1 MHTRVPTVIK
11 EKYLSTN
18 VTCYIGRVQA
28 KHFQHDKIME
38 LERDGRRGCVGRK
51 GTPVRDCRTGVCRTQ
66 RGSVSKI
73 LVGSTTVQ
81 RSHKMHLVHA
91 CNPSTQE
98 ADEGDCGC
106 QEINCLHYLIKAHLR
121 KARVDLH
128 MDPNRKKEMR
138 VCMDDTGPPS
148 CGYCGKPAEAG
159 TTEDWVREIMN
170 SGLPKNCNIELL
182 ENINICFTL
191 RSTLFK
197 FYFSCSYMSVCVRL
211 NIGLCV
217 TAVSTRS

>member
-1 MHTRVPTVIK
+1 M
-11 EKYLSTN
+11 
-18 VTCYIGRVQA
+18 
-28 KHFQHDKIME
+28 
-38 LERDGRRGCVGRK
+38 
-51 GTPVRDCRTGVCRTQ
+51 
-66 RGSVSKI
+66 SKI

-106 QEINCLHYLIKAHLR
+106 QEINCLDYLKKAHLR

-138 VCMDDTGPPS
+138 VCMDDTVSPS

-170 SGLPKNCNIELL
+170 SGLRKNCNIELL

-191 RSTLFK
+191 RSTLLK
-197 FYFSCSYMSVCVRL
+197 FYFSCSYMSVRYCSVYMEL
-211 NIGLCV
+211 KASQSALELEIQAVVNNWIGVLGPLKAHVLLTTEPSC
-217 TAVSTRS
+217 